1 MNKQFY
7 KATSLKYGTTDIVK
21 VMLGPK
27 LVWPASGPATHTFV
41 WPVGGLSVTRNYLG
55 VGPVD
60 QVRIG
65 DIIVIDLRSIIPRE
79 EGLTL
84 SESGN
89 IGSNQQN
96 QPHQDAIAAGWLQQT
111 GGPAPI
117 IKQVSIDY
125 GSQTWPMQFF
135 EGGQIYTFKVVKGWP
150 QSAISGL
157 AAWYAVNGGSG
168 TYDTDSGT
176 YIIQLF
182 QTIA

>member
-7 KATSLKYGTTDIVK
+7 KATALKFGTTNIVK
-21 VMLGPK
+21 AMLGSK

-55 VGPVD
+55 AGPFD
-60 QVRIG
+60 EVRIG
-65 DIIVIDLRSIIPRE
+65 DTIVIDLRAIVPRD
-79 EGLTL
+79 EGMAL

-89 IGSNQQN
+89 VGSNQQN

-111 GGPAPI
+111 GGPAPTT
-117 IKQVSIDY
+117 KQISIDY

-135 EGGQIYTFKVVKGWP
+135 EGGQIYTFKVLKGWP
-150 QSAISGL
+150 QSNFSGL
-157 AAWYAVNGGSG
+157 AAWYAVSGGAG

-182 QTIA
+182 HTIA